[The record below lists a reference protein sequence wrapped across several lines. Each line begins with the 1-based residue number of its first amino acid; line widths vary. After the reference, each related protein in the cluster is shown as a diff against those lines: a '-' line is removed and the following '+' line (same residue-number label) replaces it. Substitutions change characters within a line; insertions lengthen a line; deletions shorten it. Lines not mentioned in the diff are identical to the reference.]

1 MKALLAKSRW
11 VLLLLLAAAALNL
24 SGCAS
29 TDEIGN
35 ASVRPWDSPKGFET
49 GIPSSMTEGH

>member
-11 VLLLLLAAAALNL
+11 VLLLLAAAALNL